1 MRMELSFE
9 ISNSRQICQHDSWYV
24 DEAPCHRCMQLKI
37 KGNPNKRLYGTAMTY
52 NFFFF
57 TASFLMTCQNLAC
70 DPPGWNIYN
79 FIWHVFPENCHNT
92 NYTVMGVVDV
102 DIYCLLLMVVRFHA
116 LYLVYIPFQYE
127 PHSVYNATM
136 QWWNHV
142 WSSSTISTLKLWGN
156 KTRDAGY
163 GRSVNP
169 WANFISK
176 KGSD

>member
-1 MRMELSFE
+1 MALQWHT
-9 ISNSRQICQHDSWYV
+9 IS
-24 DEAPCHRCMQLKI
+24 
-37 KGNPNKRLYGTAMTY
+37 
-52 NFFFF
+52 FFF

-142 WSSSTISTLKLWGN
+142 WSSSTISTLKLWGD

-163 GRSVNP
+163 WRSVNP
-169 WANFISK
+169 WANFTSK
-176 KGSD
+176 TGSD